1 MAIKVLIT
9 KISIWLSIH
18 IPMLSRPLFM
28 VTDIPIHINGY
39 PVISRTEVT
48 YRNNIINVVIT
59 KADFLFYVYGFVS
72 HWDKHKNTL
81 LVGDNFLVVARQQGY
96 TLEETVKFL
105 YELRHAENV
114 SRFTNYYDLSQNID
128 TNIIRNIVEL
138 EQCGEIKNV
147 SNIVGLFTD
156 TLMLEYCHAEATIT
170 NSKLFKLKLLK
181 RQQLVNM
188 WSSVLL
194 LRVSQELNRCKLF

>member
-1 MAIKVLIT
+1 MAIKALIT

-28 VTDIPIHINGY
+28 MTDRPLHVKEY

-48 YRNNIINVVIT
+48 YRNNTINVVIT

-81 LVGDNFLVVARQQGY
+81 LVGDNFLIVARQQGY

-105 YELRHAENV
+105 YELRHAESV
-114 SRFTNYYDLSQNID
+114 SRFTNYHDLSQNID
-128 TNIIRNIVEL
+128 TNIVRNIVDL

-147 SNIVGLFTD
+147 SNITGLFTD
-156 TLMLEYCHAEATIT
+156 TLMLEYCHAEATS
-170 NSKLFKLKLLK
+170 SKLFKLKLLE